1 MIECKVING
10 KTETRVKGSFEEIV
24 GDTGRIL
31 ISIYQSL
38 VEADE
43 DEDAADTFVKAMHV
57 ATNPDVF
64 YRLKD
69 TYLGSSVCM
78 HENYSEP
85 VEEDTNV

>member
-1 MIECKVING
+1 MIECKGING
-10 KTETRVKGSFEEIV
+10 ETHTSIKGSFEEIV
-24 GDTGRIL
+24 GDTERIL
-31 ISIYQSL
+31 ISIYQAFA
-38 VEADE
+38 ET

-69 TYLGSSVCM
+69 KYLGACM
-78 HENYSEP
+78 CVHENRSKT

>member
-10 KTETRVKGSFEEIV
+10 ETCTSINGDFEEIV

-31 ISIYQSL
+31 ISIYQAL
-38 VEADE
+38 FET
-43 DEDAADTFVKAMHV
+43 DEDAVDTFVTAIHV
-57 ATNPDVF
+57 MTNPDFF

-69 TYLGSSVCM
+69 TYLGACACV
-78 HENYSEP
+78 HENRSKP

>member
-10 KTETRVKGSFEEIV
+10 ETHTCINGSFEEIV

-31 ISIYQSL
+31 ISIYQAL
-38 VEADE
+38 AET

-57 ATNPDVF
+57 ATKPDVF

>member
-10 KTETRVKGSFEEIV
+10 ETHTCINGSFEEIV
-24 GDTGRIL
+24 CDTGRIL
-31 ISIYQSL
+31 ISIYQAL
-38 VEADE
+38 AET

-57 ATNPDVF
+57 ATNPAVF

-69 TYLGSSVCM
+69 TYLGSSACM
-78 HENYSEP
+78 YEKP

>member
-1 MIECKVING
+1 MIECKVIKGETHTTING
-10 KTETRVKGSFEEIV
+10 DFEEIV

-31 ISIYQSL
+31 ISIYQGL
-38 VEADE
+38 ANT

-78 HENYSEP
+78 HEDYSKP

>member
-10 KTETRVKGSFEEIV
+10 ETNTTINGSFEEIV
-24 GDTGRIL
+24 SDTGRIL
-31 ISIYQSL
+31 ISIYQ
-38 VEADE
+38 AFANT
-43 DEDAADTFVKAMHV
+43 DEDAADTFVKAMHA

-69 TYLGSSVCM
+69 AYLGLSVCM
-78 HENYSEP
+78 HEDYSEP

>member
-10 KTETRVKGSFEEIV
+10 ETCTSINGDFEEIV

-31 ISIYQSL
+31 ISIYQAL
-38 VEADE
+38 FKT

-69 TYLGSSVCM
+69 KYLGACM
-78 HENYSEP
+78 CVHENRSKT

>member
-10 KTETRVKGSFEEIV
+10 ETHTSINGSFEEIV

-31 ISIYQSL
+31 ISIYQAL
-38 VEADE
+38 AET

-69 TYLGSSVCM
+69 TYLGSSVYM